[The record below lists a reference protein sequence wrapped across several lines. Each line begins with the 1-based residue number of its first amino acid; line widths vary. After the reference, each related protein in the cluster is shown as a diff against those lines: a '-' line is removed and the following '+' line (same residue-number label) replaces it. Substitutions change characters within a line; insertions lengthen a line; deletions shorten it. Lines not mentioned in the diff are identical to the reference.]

1 MLDILSPIVPIFI
14 VAASGYGLRQYTA
27 LDGQTLS
34 TLNVYLLMPVL
45 VFDSLAE
52 HHIEWDVY
60 GRYVVASV
68 LMLAIMGCVL
78 GLITRLRR
86 MKGAMYSAFMMT
98 LFMNLGNFGLPVSKF
113 AFGDEGL
120 ALAVIVMVACTFF
133 QNAFGLFFAHQGS
146 HGTAKAMLQ
155 VLRFPLIYA
164 FILAL
169 VFQYMEW
176 ELPVMLG
183 RAVSLTAGAT
193 IPMQLLILGICI
205 AETRLETGPDVFIAS
220 GARLVIGPVAGM
232 GAAWLAGLEGLT
244 AQVFILQMSGPVAVT
259 MAVYAV
265 QFNVRPA
272 YLASVVTWT
281 FLLSF
286 VSVSAVLWVLFRFY

>member
-14 VAASGYGLRQYTA
+14 VAASGYGLRQYIE
-27 LDGQTLS
+27 LDGRTLS
-34 TLNVYLLMPVL
+34 ALNVYLLMPIL
-45 VFDSLAE
+45 VFDSLSE
-52 HHIEWDVY
+52 HRIEWGVY

-78 GLITRLRR
+78 GLIARLRG
-86 MKGAMYSAFMMT
+86 MKGQMYSAFMMT

-113 AFGDEGL
+113 AFGEQGL
-120 ALAVIVMVACTFF
+120 ALAVIVMVACMFF
-133 QNAFGLFFAHQGS
+133 QNAMGLFFAHQGS
-146 HGTAKAMLQ
+146 HGWAKAMLQ
-155 VLRFPLIYA
+155 VFRFPLIYA
-164 FILAL
+164 FALAL

-176 ELPVMLG
+176 ELPMMLG

-205 AETRLETGPDVFIAS
+205 AETRLQTGPDVFIAS
-220 GARLVIGPVAGM
+220 GARLLIGPMAGA
-232 GAAWLAGLEGLT
+232 GAAWLAGLEGLA

-259 MAVYAV
+259 MAVFGV
-265 QFNVRPA
+265 QFNVRPG

-281 FLLSF
+281 FLLSLF
-286 VSVSAVLWVLFRFY
+286 SVSAVLWALFRFY

>member
-14 VAASGYGLRQYTA
+14 VAASGYGLRQYIP

-34 TLNVYLLMPVL
+34 ALNVYLLMPVL
-45 VFDSLAE
+45 VFDSLSE
-52 HHIEWDVY
+52 HRIEWGVY

-78 GLITRLRR
+78 GFIARLRG
-86 MKGAMYSAFMMT
+86 MKGQMYSAFMMT

-120 ALAVIVMVACTFF
+120 ALAVIVMVACMFF
-133 QNAFGLFFAHQGS
+133 QNAMGLFFAHQGS
-146 HGTAKAMLQ
+146 HGSAKALLQ
-155 VLRFPLIYA
+155 VFRFPLIYA

-169 VFQYMEW
+169 LFQYMGW
-176 ELPVMLG
+176 GLPVMLG

-193 IPMQLLILGICI
+193 IPIQLLILGICI
-205 AETRLETGPDVFIAS
+205 AETRLETGADVFIAS
-220 GARLVIGPVAGM
+220 GARLVIGPIAGM
-232 GAAWLAGLEGLT
+232 GAAWLSGLDGLA

-259 MAVYAV
+259 MAVFGV

-281 FLLSF
+281 FLLSL